1 MTTSRISSIFLSLV
15 LALSPIMVG
24 AVPAYPKLILKKQG
38 DGASLRTYLRG
49 DEYGHYYTTEDGA
62 ILTEGSDGF
71 LYYSALAQDGVI
83 QASNV
88 MASNVEDRDAAEKEF
103 VVHQDRTAILEAF
116 QSRRERALQSLRRN
130 PRPAEVKTLAKG
142 TVNGLVILVDYQ
154 DIKFS
159 VPSPN
164 EVFNQLYNTE
174 NYVGEYA
181 SGSVRDYFTDQSKG
195 VFTPHFDI
203 VGPVTLPHARAY
215 YGMEEKGAEMIIDA
229 CKKAKE
235 DFQTDFSK
243 YDADGDGYVDFI
255 FVVYAGYGEA
265 QGGPTESVWP
275 KAVDLTYENWKTFD
289 GLYLGKSA
297 CTCELHGNSGT
308 QLDGIGTCC
317 HEFSHILGL
326 PDVYDTS
333 TAATG
338 FGMGDWDIMDHGC
351 YNDDSKTPSGYTA
364 MDKYTVGWLE
374 PKRLAPAENLSLG
387 DLQSA
392 NEAYFIINPANK
404 NEFYTLEN
412 RQPTKWDK
420 ALPGHGLLVSHVH
433 YVPSLWQSNR
443 VNASTGDYEHI
454 SLVAADNNKSAS
466 SYQGDPYPGSSS
478 NTSLTPNSS
487 PVISWHT
494 GGGNATQALTNIRE
508 AGQTIFFD
516 YSDQATGMQQ
526 VVAANGLFCTTSGHT
541 LSVSNDRGGR
551 VCVYSSTGSL
561 VATSSAS
568 TMVVDLQKG
577 MYIVS
582 NGIEQQK
589 VVIR

>member
-38 DGASLRTYLRG
+38 DGTSLRTYLRG

-62 ILTEGSDGF
+62 ILSEGSDGF

-103 VVHQDRTAILEAF
+103 VVHQDRSAILEAF
-116 QSRRERALQSLRRN
+116 QSRRERALQSSRRN
-130 PRPAEVKTLAKG
+130 PHPAEVKTLAKG

-174 NYVGEYA
+174 NYMGDYA

-203 VGPVTLPHARAY
+203 IGPVTLPHARAY

-275 KAVDLTYENWKTFD
+275 KAVDLTY
-289 GLYLGKSA
+289 
-297 CTCELHGNSGT
+297 
-308 QLDGIGTCC
+308 
-317 HEFSHILGL
+317 
-326 PDVYDTS
+326 
-333 TAATG
+333 
-338 FGMGDWDIMDHGC
+338 
-351 YNDDSKTPSGYTA
+351 
-364 MDKYTVGWLE
+364 
-374 PKRLAPAENLSLG
+374 
-387 DLQSA
+387 
-392 NEAYFIINPANK
+392 
-404 NEFYTLEN
+404 
-412 RQPTKWDK
+412 
-420 ALPGHGLLVSHVH
+420 
-433 YVPSLWQSNR
+433 
-443 VNASTGDYEHI
+443 
-454 SLVAADNNKSAS
+454 
-466 SYQGDPYPGSSS
+466 
-478 NTSLTPNSS
+478 
-487 PVISWHT
+487 
-494 GGGNATQALTNIRE
+494 
-508 AGQTIFFD
+508 
-516 YSDQATGMQQ
+516 
-526 VVAANGLFCTTSGHT
+526 
-541 LSVSNDRGGR
+541 
-551 VCVYSSTGSL
+551 
-561 VATSSAS
+561 
-568 TMVVDLQKG
+568 
-577 MYIVS
+577 
-582 NGIEQQK
+582 
-589 VVIR
+589 